1 MKIRAYEKL
10 LKAGVKSL
18 KANST
23 MATLV
28 LSGTGYIL
36 ALVEGCRAT
45 TKAVKVVEKAKPQT
59 KTETVKLTWRYYLK
73 AAGLVVASTAGLI
86 IVGRNYSKQTKQIAH
101 LVQTLAISDAAL
113 KDREEAMRTILG
125 DKKTE
130 EVLDEEARMAVRK
143 PCEEHPVAFTGKG
156 NTLNMIIYTKQ
167 RFRMSVHHVKS
178 NLAKVALEYSRHR
191 YISYNDVIDILSECT
206 LEHPGGG
213 DDWFWDYD
221 LSGDDVF
228 TDRVHIASVIDPAYD
243 EPCTTIEFLVP
254 PTVEPRKYKRR

>member
-45 TKAVKVVEKAKPQT
+45 TKAVKVIEKAKPQT

-73 AAGLVVASTAGLI
+73 AAGLVAASTAGLI

-130 EVLDEEARMAVRK
+130 EVLDEEARRVVNFRPA
-143 PCEEHPVAFTGKG
+143 EEPIVPSGKG
-156 NTLNMIIYTKQ
+156 DTLTMDLYSRR
-167 RFRMSVHHVKS
+167 RFRMSVAQVRS
-178 NLAKVALEYSRHR
+178 GLARAALEYARHGS
-191 YISYNDVIDILSECT
+191 ISYNEAMDIISACA
-206 LEHPGGG
+206 LEHTGYG
-213 DDWFWDYD
+213 DDIGWDHD
-221 LSGDDVF
+221 TSGDDVF
-228 TDRVHIASVIDPAYD
+228 TDRVRISSIIDPTHD
-243 EPCTTIEFLVP
+243 EPCTTIDFLERP
-254 PTVEPRKYKRR
+254 SSCFHSWI